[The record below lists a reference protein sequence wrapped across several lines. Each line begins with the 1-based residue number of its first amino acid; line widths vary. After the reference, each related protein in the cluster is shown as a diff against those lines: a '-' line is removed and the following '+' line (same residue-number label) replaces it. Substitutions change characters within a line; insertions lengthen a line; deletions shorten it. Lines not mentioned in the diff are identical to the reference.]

1 MAVLVVTILVMFVH
15 VRRLV
20 VVFFQPLPGAGG
32 NLVLFVLVDIGKGR
46 RGARWTFLARGPL
59 WAATTAAAATAA
71 TA

>member
-46 RGARWTFLARGPL
+46 RGARWTFLARRALG
-59 WAATTAAAATAA
+59 AAAAAATAPA
-71 TA
+71 AA